1 MSESE
6 ATVEGLCDDHRYA
19 RQFIDVAHGRLKD
32 FTVEDRLEVWH
43 DYAWSDTTVIC
54 DTCVGVPPVVVT
66 YDTTWTEIDEED
78 PEGPIFFLI
87 KVQLG
92 GDVAWG
98 WLSNP
103 DLYIHGVAIEIEEY
117 FTTEEEVKAHH
128 QKLEAYAAQAEAEQ
142 GRDEDE

>member
-1 MSESE
+1 MSENE
-6 ATVEGLCDDHRYA
+6 ERVEGLCEDHKYA
-19 RQFIDVAHGRLKD
+19 REFINVAHGRLKD

-43 DYAWSDTTVIC
+43 DYAWSGTTLIC
-54 DTCVGVPPVVVT
+54 DTCVGVSPVVVT

-92 GDVAWG
+92 SGVAWG

-103 DLYIHGVAIEIEEY
+103 DLYIHGVAIEIEEL
-117 FTTEEEVKAHH
+117 FATEEEVKEHRRILA
-128 QKLEAYAAQAEAEQ
+128 EYAAQADAEQ
-142 GRDEDE
+142 ARDEDE